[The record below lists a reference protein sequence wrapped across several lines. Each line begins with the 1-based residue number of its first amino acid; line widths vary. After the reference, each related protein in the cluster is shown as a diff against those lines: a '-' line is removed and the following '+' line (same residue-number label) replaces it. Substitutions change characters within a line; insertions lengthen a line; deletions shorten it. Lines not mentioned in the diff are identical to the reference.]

1 MRRLLATVVLLS
13 GAAGALAAPTVSM
26 VSPTNGNLYL
36 APASF
41 AVRANASTQSPA
53 TLVRVEFYA
62 NGELIQT
69 DTASPYQFDWTGV
82 AAGAYSITAKAVDST
97 GGTGAWL
104 SFGTTYVLLRWQFFL
119 DKKR

>member
-1 MRRLLATVVLLS
+1 MGGSARTSRSARAVKR
-13 GAAGALAAPTVSM
+13 A
-26 VSPTNGNLYL
+26 SPTRAGLYL
-36 APASF
+36 APATF

-53 TLVRVEFYA
+53 TIVRVEFYA